1 MKRQERSAALDG
13 IGRARVTRDVIEWH
27 GFGHCA
33 DFWDLVDFCETLR
46 RQAAEANASNRY
58 FLESREQASNW
69 KREIPPEEEGEEYN
83 AE

>member
-1 MKRQERSAALDG
+1 MPTRRDEAQTRQICKAKVSQETILF
-13 IGRARVTRDVIEWH
+13 H

-69 KREIPPEEEGEEYN
+69 TREIPPEENEED
-83 AE
+83 